1 MKLRKI
7 CKYEG
12 TITLVTGLA
21 IRGASNEMGIGGAD
35 SEVIKNPIT
44 GEPYLPGSSLKGKM
58 RSQLERALEKVDE
71 SGLPCGC
78 GEYDC
83 PICTIFGTHRS
94 GYRGKQESKESKE
107 TREDRGKKTEKSPTR
122 IIVRDSVFTSE
133 SREKIRSLPLER
145 GGYLELKAENMIHRS
160 SGTAESPRFMERI
173 PAGLTFTLEILLQIF
188 DDDDENKMKKHVENA
203 LRLVENSYLGGSG
216 SRGYGQVK
224 FNGEWKDVE
233 VIK

>member
-58 RSQLERALEKVDE
+58 RWQLERALGRM
-71 SGLPCGC
+71 SGSEPCKC
-78 GEYDC
+78 GERDC
-83 PICTIFGTHRS
+83 PICTIFGAHKNPKAYS
-94 GYRGKQESKESKE
+94 A
-107 TREDRGKKTEKSPTR
+107 PTR

-145 GGYLELKAENMIHRS
+145 GGYLELKAENMIRRN